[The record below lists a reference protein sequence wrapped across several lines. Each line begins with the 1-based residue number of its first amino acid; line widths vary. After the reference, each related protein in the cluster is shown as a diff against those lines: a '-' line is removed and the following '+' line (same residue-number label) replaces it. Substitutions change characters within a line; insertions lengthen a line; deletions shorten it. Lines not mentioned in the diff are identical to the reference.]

1 MVRQAIAFAVVLGGT
16 AAHAHWQPQY
26 AQVSPVM
33 QQWFQ
38 GLKSPRGI
46 PCCDTADGHRLDDAD
61 VRNDGGRW
69 QVRIGGVWRD
79 VVEEQ
84 TLSVPNKF
92 GQPIVWYMGTEF
104 DPRITC
110 FLPGAGL

>member
-1 MVRQAIAFAVVLGGT
+1 MAD
-16 AAHAHWQPQY
+16 AHWQPQY

-61 VRNDGGRW
+61 VRTADGRW
-69 QVRIGGVWRD
+69 QVRIGGAWRD
-79 VVEEQ
+79 VMEEQ

-92 GQPIVWYMGTEF
+92 GQPIVWYMGTEL